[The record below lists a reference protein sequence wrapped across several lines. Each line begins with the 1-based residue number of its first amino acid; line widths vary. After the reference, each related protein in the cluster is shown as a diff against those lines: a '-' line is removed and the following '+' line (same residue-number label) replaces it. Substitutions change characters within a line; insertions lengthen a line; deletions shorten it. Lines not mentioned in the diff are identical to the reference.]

1 MSVEAERF
9 DPDRFAP
16 PWTRSEHMQRFA
28 FAADYVRGHRVV
40 DCACGAGIG
49 SRQFID
55 SGATSVLA
63 VDLSHQAAATTAN
76 ASAGLPVFSIC
87 ADAVALPLPAG
98 SADVFVSFETFEHLP
113 EPERLLDEACR
124 VLRPGGLL
132 ICSTPNRIVYSPGH
146 EQTSIPWNKF
156 HMREYT
162 HEEFAR
168 ALTGRFSKCEFFGQ
182 NPMPQRLATRIHEL
196 ARYVPADLVVR
207 LKQLAKLPRLVRD
220 RHDRYRVQPA
230 RAGLTF
236 EISVAVCAR

>member
-9 DPDRFAP
+9 DPGRFAP

-49 SRQFID
+49 SRTFVE
-55 SGATSVLA
+55 SGALRVLA
-63 VDLSHQAAATTAN
+63 VDISQQAVAMTAKG
-76 ASAGLPVFSIC
+76 SAGLPIFSVC
-87 ADAVALPLPAG
+87 ADAGNLPLPAG

-113 EPERLLDEACR
+113 EPERLLDEAYR

-132 ICSTPNRIVYSPGH
+132 ICSTPNRIIYSPGH
-146 EQTSIPWNKF
+146 EQTSTPWNRF
-156 HMREYT
+156 HVREYS

-168 ALTGRFSKCEFFGQ
+168 ALNSRFLTCDFFGQ
-182 NPMPQRLATRIHEL
+182 NPMQQGLATRIHNV
-196 ARYVPADLVVR
+196 ARYLPADAVVR
-207 LKQLAKLPRLVRD
+207 LKQFAKLPRLIRD

-230 RAGLTF
+230 RHGLMF
-236 EISVAVCAR
+236 EISIAVCTR